1 MSQAKPSVVG
11 SAFSLTVGVGYTL
24 CAIIV
29 AIFPGP
35 AYNLFAALFHGGDVS
50 MLQPAAGVFTF
61 GSYFVSLVALM
72 VSGYVMGA
80 FYSYVLG
87 YLSSSIRSTL
97 REAR

>member
-29 AIFPGP
+29 ALFPDP
-35 AYNLFAALFHGGDVS
+35 SYNFLSSLFHGGNVS
-50 MLQPAAGVFTF
+50 MLQPAAGAFTF
-61 GSYFVSLVALM
+61 GSYFISLIALM
-72 VSGYVMGA
+72 VSGFALGA

-87 YLSSSIRSTL
+87 YLSSNVKRTL
-97 REAR
+97 REA